1 MRFLRRM
8 HLRFRALFF
17 RSKVEGDLNDE
28 LRDYVE
34 REMERQITA
43 GASPE
48 EARRVALASLDGV
61 ERVREECRDARGVR
75 WVEAAA
81 SDLQFAFRTLRK
93 TPAFTVTIVAALA
106 FCIGLNAAIFS
117 VVDTV
122 LFRPLFFPDQDRLV
136 SVTEGV
142 PALGFPVM
150 PFSCP
155 DYLYVSANNRS
166 FASTGVYRNREY
178 EIAGVSQP
186 RRIEAARIS
195 ASLFEVLEVSPAV
208 GRVFTRYEDD
218 HSARV
223 VLLSDG
229 LARSLFGTPQDA
241 IRRTILLDRMPY
253 AVIGIMPRAFSFP
266 IRGSRFNGDPAQLFV
281 PVSWDNEDRKEKV
294 SDFDYSMIA
303 RLRPNVTVQQANAEV
318 RGLIKRLAE
327 NYPTA
332 IKQMLQHL
340 PNFSL
345 EAQVIPFREEFTG
358 NVQRPLMLLLA
369 AVGVVLLIGCADVAN
384 LMFTR
389 MAARRREFAVRT
401 ALGAGFWRLT
411 RQTLTEGL
419 LLSIAGGAIGL
430 SLAFWTLPLLIHFAP
445 GTLPRANEIGLNWRM
460 AGFVAAVTL
469 LTPII
474 FCVAPFVNTM
484 RTIAATQLHGE
495 GRTTTQSRRER
506 LTMSGAVIVQFSLAF
521 VLLTTAGLLLRS
533 FVNAKETNPGFEPE
547 HVISMRIT
555 LPGATYKSAVQITSL
570 FNRLLT
576 HVGALPGVRQ
586 SGAISDL
593 PMGSSSNVILTAE
606 GPARHTER
614 ADYLFCLGDALR
626 TLRVRLLEGRLFAPD
641 DYVGKI
647 HVAVISE
654 GLAKRLWPDE
664 NPIGRHI
671 KFGVDDPMNDQPWLT
686 VVGVVADVKATLTSR
701 SPRLLV
707 FTTPPDWMNA
717 MNVIVRTS
725 GNPLWLAREL
735 RQQITKIDPNLAAG
749 RIETVDEILGE
760 SLSAERFQTW
770 LLTCFAVAAMLLAT
784 LGIGGLLAYNAVQR
798 MQEFGV
804 RVALGAKPSDLV
816 GLVLWH
822 CLRLSGTGVMIGIIA
837 SLIVA
842 RTISALLYD
851 TSPLDPVTFAAV
863 SFTLIL
869 FALGASIIPIWRLI
883 HIDPV
888 VSLRAE

>member
-1 MRFLRRM
+1 M
-8 HLRFRALFF
+8 HLRLRALFF

-34 REMERQITA
+34 REVERQITA
-43 GASPE
+43 GASPG
-48 EARRVALASLDGV
+48 EARRVALASMGGV

-142 PALGFPVM
+142 PALAFPVM

-186 RRIEAARIS
+186 RRIEAARTS
-195 ASLFEVLEVSPAV
+195 ASLFQVLEVSPAV

-218 HSARV
+218 HSAQV

-281 PVSWDNEDRKEKV
+281 PVSWDNEDRKETV

-345 EAQVIPFREEFTG
+345 EAQVVPFREEFTG

-533 FVNAKETNPGFEPE
+533 FVNTKETNPGFEPE

-555 LPGATYKSAVQITSL
+555 LPGATYKSAAQITSL

-576 HVGALPGVRQ
+576 QVGALPGVRQ

-626 TLRVRLLEGRLFAPD
+626 TLGVRLLEGRLFAPD

-654 GLAKRLWPDE
+654 GLAKRMWPDQ

-707 FTTPPDWMNA
+707 FTTPADWMNA

-725 GNPLWLAREL
+725 GNPLWMAREL

-760 SLSAERFQTW
+760 SLSAERFRTW

-784 LGIGGLLAYNAVQR
+784 LGVGGLLAYNAAQR

-816 GLVLWH
+816 GLVLRH

-851 TSPLDPVTFAAV
+851 TSPLDPATFAAV